1 MVTMTSTLRCLPSSL
16 QTWEFWRASS
26 RVGTRIMAA
35 GQGVRD
41 VVRGATGSAQQKSA
55 WLQQQASDET
65 ACGSAT
71 GSRLQ
76 GRRQLR

>member
-35 GQGVRD
+35 GQDVRD
-41 VVRGATGSAQQKSA
+41 LMRGAAGSAGEECQSA
-55 WLQQQASDET
+55 
-65 ACGSAT
+65 AT
-71 GSRLQ
+71 DF
-76 GRRQLR
+76 